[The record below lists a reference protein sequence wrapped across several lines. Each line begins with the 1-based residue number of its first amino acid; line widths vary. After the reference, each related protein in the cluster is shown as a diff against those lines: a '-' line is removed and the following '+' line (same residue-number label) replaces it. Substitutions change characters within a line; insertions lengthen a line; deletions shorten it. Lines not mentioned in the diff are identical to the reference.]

1 MNLNFFDVL
10 INVLVL
16 VCLCL
21 PGYLLKKKR
30 MVGEGAMAAFSAV
43 LIYVNQPFITLS
55 AFLDKMYEPALLGNI
70 GLSALFSL
78 LAQALMLLLVR
89 LIFLRNRL
97 PLSQSGVLMFS
108 SVFSNCG
115 FMGIPVLKLLFP
127 DNPETVIYAAIFLVT
142 FNILVWTLGIW
153 LLTGETSTISLKSA
167 FLNPACVTLIV
178 ALPLFFFRV
187 DLHEICAPLAQG
199 IDLLGNMSTPVSM
212 LIMGLRLADIPLRQ
226 LLSDRKVYGVAL
238 LKLLICPFFMFLML
252 LPFQFDDMVKG
263 TLVLLMAMPSASII
277 MALCHTYGGDGALA
291 ARSMLVN
298 SLLSVITI
306 PLAALLI

>member
-21 PGYLLKKKR
+21 PGYLLKKRK
-30 MVGEGAMAAFSAV
+30 MVGESAVAAFSAV

-55 AFLDKMYEPALLGNI
+55 AFLNVTYEPALLGNI
-70 GLSALFSL
+70 GLCTLFSL

-89 LIFLRNRL
+89 LMFLKNRL
-97 PLSQSGVLMFS
+97 PLSQSGVLMFT

-127 DNPETVIYAAIFLVT
+127 DNPEAIIYAAVFLVT
-142 FNILVWTLGIW
+142 FNLLVWTLGIW
-153 LLTGETSTISLKSA
+153 LLTGDTSTISFKSA
-167 FLNPACVTLIV
+167 LLNPACITLII

-187 DLHEICAPLAQG
+187 DLWELCAPVAQG
-199 IDLLGNMSTPVSM
+199 IDLLGNMATPVSM
-212 LIMGLRLADIPLRQ
+212 LIMGLRLADIPFKTLF
-226 LLSDRKVYGVAL
+226 SDRKVYGVAL
-238 LKLLICPFFMFLML
+238 LKLVISPLLMFALML
-252 LPFQFDDMVKG
+252 PFGIDPLVKG
-263 TLVLLMAMPSASII
+263 AMVLLMAMPSASII
-277 MALCHTYGGDGALA
+277 MALCHTHGCDGGLA
-291 ARSMLVN
+291 ARTMLVN
-298 SLLSVITI
+298 SLLSVVTI